1 MEYVVRQQVL
11 EGLEQGLEAAAG
23 VSRLHALLSL
33 AWHLRQRDSRR
44 AETLLAE
51 FRRWLPRHR
60 LPLAEA
66 NAVMARAALV
76 ACETACLFGRMA
88 DAQAEL
94 DQARNHLRPSVD
106 GHAAGDAFLAE
117 ALLAK
122 LSGDR
127 ERELHALE
135 SALTCFAKLSDR
147 QRWGIA
153 AGMLACDRGTSHAS
167 PGPVPQEEVDSCN
180 AAEQA
185 FALAAQAFPLCLR
198 QPAEAAQLFNRSAAL
213 ALDMGLLRFHC
224 IMSMNAS
231 NACLALGDMEA
242 SAQCFEAPAHRAR
255 QTGWPLLMG
264 MTQTQVG
271 RVLRHLG
278 RHQESLAALNEALL
292 QMRGLPQ
299 GLGKAF
305 ACSEL
310 AFTLH
315 ALGQVRESVD
325 VMWEAIQLFRAGC
338 AMANLAMSLARQA
351 HALAQL
357 GQIDATMVALQEAQA
372 LSERFGCPLVDVEIS
387 GALAEL
393 HRRGAQN
400 LPAPAG
406 MTAPTATI
414 HYAESALDR
423 GRLIRGWRPPAALL
437 DYLADACAEADQMR
451 QAYAYSRQARL
462 AHVQDGGGRLRN
474 PRALLHVLGVQ
485 MASKPQDTVPPA
497 AQAVAAARAA
507 PPVPLLPSAPSQQMD
522 LLTRKEQAVLQL
534 LARNYSNKEIAQ
546 AMGVGAETVK
556 WHLKGMFSKLEAC
569 SRKHAVTRARTL
581 GMLQYPD

>member
-1 MEYVVRQQVL
+1 
-11 EGLEQGLEAAAG
+11 
-23 VSRLHALLSL
+23 
-33 AWHLRQRDSRR
+33 
-44 AETLLAE
+44 
-51 FRRWLPRHR
+51 
-60 LPLAEA
+60 
-66 NAVMARAALV
+66 
-76 ACETACLFGRMA
+76 
-88 DAQAEL
+88 
-94 DQARNHLRPSVD
+94 
-106 GHAAGDAFLAE
+106 
-117 ALLAK
+117 
-122 LSGDR
+122 
-127 ERELHALE
+127 
-135 SALTCFAKLSDR
+135 
-147 QRWGIA
+147 
-153 AGMLACDRGTSHAS
+153 
-167 PGPVPQEEVDSCN
+167 
-180 AAEQA
+180 
-185 FALAAQAFPLCLR
+185 
-198 QPAEAAQLFNRSAAL
+198 
-213 ALDMGLLRFHC
+213 
-224 IMSMNAS
+224 MSMNAS

-299 GLGKAF
+299 GQGKAF

-338 AMANLAMSLARQA
+338 SMANLAMTLARQA

-357 GQIDATMVALQEAQA
+357 GQIDASMVALQEAQA

-474 PRALLHVLGVQ
+474 PRALLQVLGVQ
-485 MASKPQDTVPPA
+485 MATKPQDTGPPA